1 MRAEERCPV
10 TTYESDVDG
19 SADRRPPDR
28 PSDAGEVTVLDEES
42 SPAAADTD
50 TSASSADGSP
60 SSPANGEPGGGD
72 VAGADAAGRRRGWLR
87 AVHAALV
94 SAVAAVFAVVY
105 GLFSVMLHMHYST
118 FTFDLVIF
126 DQVVRAYA
134 HFHRPTSAVLQAVK
148 YGGRDVTQLADHFSP
163 IHAVLAPLYWLH
175 GGPASLLLAQ
185 ACLFAIA
192 IPAIWIFTRR
202 ALGATAAY
210 LTSITFGLYWP
221 LQSALG
227 YDYHEVAFAVPLYA
241 WMLERFQKR
250 KYLHAALLSLVL
262 LLVKEDQGL
271 VVAVFGLLIAAHRHR
286 RLGFGLAGAGLT
298 AFLLTNLVLM
308 PMFGASANQN
318 WNYTSLGSTP
328 GAGLAHVARHPLDTV
343 QLLFTPEMKTDT
355 LLWLFAPLLFA
366 SLASPLVLLALPL
379 LLERMLSDNANH
391 WTSAY
396 HYNAFLAPLLVC
408 AAVDGVRR
416 LAALPRARLVG
427 PAWAAV
433 VLVVAIVLLP
443 KWPLAR
449 MDSPGWWRFDSALD
463 RAASATVRHVP
474 SGVLVAAEGNI
485 GPHLSSRCTVIG
497 LDDPYHTPPTR
508 FTIGQTPWAVV
519 NTYFHP
525 DAFQLL
531 RDSGYRVTFTQ
542 DPYAVMYNPSVVG
555 EIPSR
560 TKSGAPLPA
569 R

>member
-1 MRAEERCPV
+1 M

-28 PSDAGEVTVLDEES
+28 SSDAGEVTVIDQES
-42 SPAAADTD
+42 SPESPEAAV
-50 TSASSADGSP
+50 
-60 SSPANGEPGGGD
+60 SPASPDGAATAGGD
-72 VAGADAAGRRRGWLR
+72 EQGAAPGDGAGRRSAPRGRLR
-87 AVHAALV
+87 VVHAAAV
-94 SAVAAVFAVVY
+94 SAVTAVFAVIY
-105 GLFSVMLHMHYST
+105 GMFSVMHHMHYGT
-118 FTFDLVIF
+118 FNFDLVIF

-163 IHAVLAPLYWLH
+163 IHAVLAPMYWIH
-175 GGPASLLLAQ
+175 NGPANLLVAQ
-185 ACLFAIA
+185 AVLFAIA

-210 LTSITFGLYWP
+210 LTSVAFALSWP
-221 LQSALG
+221 LQTALG

-250 KYLHAALLSLVL
+250 KYLHAALISLVL

-286 RLGFGLAGAGLT
+286 RLGFGLAGAGIA
-298 AFLLTNLVLM
+298 AFLVTNLVLM
-308 PMFGASANQN
+308 PLAGASRNQN
-318 WNYTSLGSTP
+318 WNYTGLGDTP
-328 GAGLAHVARHPLDTV
+328 GAGLAHVVRHPLDTV
-343 QLLFTPEMKTDT
+343 QLLFTPELKSET

-366 SLASPLVLLALPL
+366 SLASPLVLLTVPL
-379 LLERMLSDNANH
+379 LLERMLSDNTNH
-391 WTSAY
+391 WTSSY
-396 HYNAFLAPLLVC
+396 HYNAFLAPLLVG

-416 LAALPRARLVG
+416 LAALPWARLVG
-427 PAWAAV
+427 PVWAAV
-433 VLVVAIVLLP
+433 VLIVAIVLLP
-443 KWPLAR
+443 RWPLAQ

-463 RAASATVRHVP
+463 RAANATVQHVP
-474 SGVLVAAEGNI
+474 SGVMVAAEGNI

-497 LDDPYHTPPTR
+497 LDDPYHTPPTE

-542 DPYAVMYNPSVVG
+542 DPYVVMYNPSVAA

-560 TKSGAPLPA
+560 TKNGAPLPG

>member
-1 MRAEERCPV
+1 M

-19 SADRRPPDR
+19 SADRPPPDQ
-28 PSDAGEVTVLDEES
+28 PSDAGEVTVLDGES
-42 SPAAADTD
+42 SPVAAD
-50 TSASSADGSP
+50 
-60 SSPANGEPGGGD
+60 SPASDAPSFPAGEEPAEGGAED
-72 VAGADAAGRRRGWLR
+72 TGAADRRRNWLR

-94 SAVAAVFAVVY
+94 SAVTAAFAVVY

-210 LTSITFGLYWP
+210 LTSIMFGLYWP

-241 WMLERFQKR
+241 WMLERFQRR
-250 KYLHAALLSLVL
+250 KYLHAALISLVL

-271 VVAVFGLLIAAHRHR
+271 VVFVFGLLIAAHRHR
-286 RLGFGLAGAGLT
+286 RLGFGLAGAGLA

-308 PMFGASANQN
+308 PMFGASRNQN

-366 SLASPLVLLALPL
+366 SLASPLVLLTLPL
-379 LLERMLSDNANH
+379 LLERMLSDNTNH

-408 AAVDGVRR
+408 SAVDGVRR

-449 MDSPGWWRFDSALD
+449 MDSAGWWRFDSALD
-463 RAASATVRHVP
+463 GAASATVRHVP

-485 GPHLSSRCTVIG
+485 GPHLTSRCTVIG
-497 LDDPYHTPPTR
+497 FDDPYHTPPTK
-508 FTIGQTPWAVV
+508 FTIGQTPWVVV

-525 DAFQLL
+525 DGFQLL
-531 RDSGYRVTFTQ
+531 RDSGYHATFTQ
-542 DPYAVMYNPSVVG
+542 DPYVVMYNPSVVG

-560 TKSGAPLPA
+560 TKSGAPLPG